1 MLYTLDSGKVINIPD
16 NFLDNAIQ
24 KLEISQKE
32 AIQLY
37 LEDNDFIE
45 NVEVETLTK
54 KAKSA
59 KVLPG
64 AKKAGQRKT
73 ATREKKPDIEKEQL
87 IELLTEALTEKG
99 YSVEILNKSKLISFT
114 IGDNVYKLDLI
125 KQRKK

>member
-16 NFLDNAIQ
+16 SFLDNAIQ

-73 ATREKKPDIEKEQL
+73 VSRERKPDTEKEML
-87 IELLTEALTEKG
+87 IELLAEALSIKG
-99 YSVEILNKSKLISFT
+99 YSVEILNKSKLITFV
-114 IGDNVYKLDLI
+114 IGENVYKVDLI